1 MFSASILI
9 LGSLVACSNEQNSSS
24 TGQDKTTSEVTTQ
37 PVQENNEGSEGTAQ
51 ETKSWSSANKE
62 VKLSET
68 TDGVIVDVNGS
79 QKKFDWKILK
89 GYSNPQVSYVDLT
102 GDGKEEAVIILVTGY
117 GTELDTN
124 EAHILNGENLSEIKI
139 QSVEEILADLETE
152 VSQKGD
158 ELLIKAKAQGEE
170 YKFSKKV
177 SDLKLVNPDDK
188 FENKLYFGNVI
199 LNNVKD
205 QKLTVDIVGSVR
217 PIDGVLPEYVCTVQV
232 TYKYDQALN
241 EFVADQIQI
250 TSDK

>member
-1 MFSASILI
+1 M
-9 LGSLVACSNEQNSSS
+9 GSLVACSNEQNSSS

-37 PVQENNEGSEGTAQ
+37 SLQENNEGSEGTAQ

-62 VKLSET
+62 VKLSEIA
-68 TDGVIVDVNGS
+68 DGVVVDVNGS
-79 QKKFDWKILK
+79 PKKFDWKILK
-89 GYSNPQVSYVDLT
+89 GVSNPQVSYVDLT
-102 GDGKEEAVIILVTGY
+102 GDGKEEAVIILVTGH

-124 EAHILNGENLSEIKI
+124 EAHILNGENLLEIKI
-139 QSVEEILADLETE
+139 QSVEEILAGIETE

-158 ELLIKAKAQGEE
+158 ELLMKAKAQGKE
-170 YKFSKKV
+170 YKLIKKI
-177 SDLKLVNPDDK
+177 SELALAHNPDDK

-199 LNNVKD
+199 LNYVKD
-205 QKLTVDIVGSVR
+205 QKLTVDIDGSVR
-217 PIDGVLPEYVCTVQV
+217 SIDGVLPDYVCTVHV